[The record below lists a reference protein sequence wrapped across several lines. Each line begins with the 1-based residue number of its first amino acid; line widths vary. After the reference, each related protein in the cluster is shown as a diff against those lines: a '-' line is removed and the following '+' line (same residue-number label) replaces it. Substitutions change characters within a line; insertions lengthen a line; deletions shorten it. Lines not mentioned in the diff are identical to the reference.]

1 MSEAELAEAMS
12 EDPFHGGGGD
22 SAAVAMEDDEEQG
35 GDEAVHV
42 GGILGPYCSL

>member
-1 MSEAELAEAMS
+1 MS

-22 SAAVAMEDDEEQG
+22 SAAAAMEDDEEQG

-42 GGILGPYCSL
+42 GGILGPYIPTVVSLLEIP

>member
-1 MSEAELAEAMS
+1 MSEAEVAAVMS

-22 SAAVAMEDDEEQG
+22 SAATAMEDDEEQG

-42 GGILGPYCSL
+42 GGIFGTLL